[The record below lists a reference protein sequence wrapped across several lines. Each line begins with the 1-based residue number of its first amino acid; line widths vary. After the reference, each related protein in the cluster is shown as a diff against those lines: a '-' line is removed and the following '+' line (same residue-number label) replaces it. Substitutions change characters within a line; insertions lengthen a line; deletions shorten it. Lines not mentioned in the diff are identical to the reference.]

1 MAGVFHA
8 SPSQCRVQIVA
19 AVHKHG
25 AGFDLGGQGFG
36 GRGVARPDGGGEAV
50 AAVVHQPHRFGVV
63 RHRHNPHHRA
73 EAFFVHHAHSVV
85 HIHQHLRRQIGG
97 AGAAGRE
104 GGFVNQRR
112 SALCHGFGN
121 LGAHKIGGAAA
132 HHRPQIG
139 VGIGGVAQAVLAG
152 DAHKFG
158 HKGVVCRLMHINAL
172 NAAAGLAGIKEG
184 AVHQIFGGI
193 GHIGIGAHIGRV
205 FAAQLQPA
213 ADKALA

>member
-1 MAGVFHA
+1 M
-8 SPSQCRVQIVA
+8 
-19 AVHKHG
+19 
-25 AGFDLGGQGFG
+25 
-36 GRGVARPDGGGEAV
+36 
-50 AAVVHQPHRFGVV
+50 
-63 RHRHNPHHRA
+63 
-73 EAFFVHHAHSVV
+73 V